1 MTIHSP
7 LRAPL
12 SRLLEQASIEVL
24 PRTAPAVA
32 DLPLPP
38 GTRVYIA
45 HIDGTPVEAMVEAAR
60 LVRAAG
66 HEPMP
71 HVPARSIAN
80 RAALERWIG
89 LYQEAAAVREA
100 LVLAGGAPRPAGE
113 YHASTQLLDTGLFD
127 RAGFTALHVAGHPE
141 GNSDIDPDG
150 GIHNVSEA
158 LRWKQGFQGRT
169 DASMAIVTQFAFE
182 AAPVISWARSLRESG
197 ITLPIHAG
205 VAGPAKLQTLIKY
218 AAACGVGPS
227 IRVLQRRAMDL
238 RRLLQPYEPTE
249 VAQGLAAAPEG
260 LIDRLHVFPL
270 GGVVAAGR
278 WIADH
283 R

>member
-169 DASMAIVTQFAFE
+169 DASMAVVTQFAFE